1 MHYSKIKKSVT
12 YFSVQLRHVAN
23 KSVTDLVRQIKKK
36 YKGYVKYSYPI
47 KDMKRGHNV
56 RFHKYQR
63 TLIKKKVVRFHLK
76 FLHFYVSNIFDV

>member
-1 MHYSKIKKSVT
+1 MLQCSRVVT
-12 YFSVQLRHVAN
+12 QLRHVAN
-23 KSVTDLVRQIKKK
+23 KSLFCHGFSKTDKKK

-47 KDMKRGHNV
+47 KDMKRGHTV
-56 RFHKYQR
+56 RFNKYQR